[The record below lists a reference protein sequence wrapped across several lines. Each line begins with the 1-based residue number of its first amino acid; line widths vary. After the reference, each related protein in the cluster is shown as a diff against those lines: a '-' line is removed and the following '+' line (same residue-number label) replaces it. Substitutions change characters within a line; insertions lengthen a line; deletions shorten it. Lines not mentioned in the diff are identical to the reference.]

1 MRRNAVFYLSPLS
14 LCLTVI
20 YLKGDVI
27 TRFISVLFCSLVIVL
42 LSCGNSD
49 NVAGTLKIITHD
61 SFDVKQQLI
70 DDFSKI
76 NDIHV
81 EVIKAGDANQILTRS
96 ILNAGNPEGDLI
108 FGIDNIAYKRINNF
122 SELLIPYVSPNRKQ
136 IPKEILN
143 AFDDIPYFTPIDYG
157 YVSINYD
164 QKFNQ
169 QDPPKKLE
177 ELLLPIWNNQFIVL
191 DPAISSPGLQ
201 FLISTIAYFGPDSWL
216 DFWKGLKQNNV
227 LVTDSWTSG
236 YYTHFSQNGGERPLV
251 VSYTS
256 SPAAEAFF
264 GGLDRPPTQN
274 IIFDN
279 LFRQVESVSILKGSE
294 NIVNAKKFI
303 DFMLTDP
310 FQQQIPETM
319 FVYPVKQDLKLPE
332 WWSMNPEIT
341 EIQNFRFSNKELQ
354 VWITEWSKAMR

>member
-1 MRRNAVFYLSPLS
+1 M
-14 LCLTVI
+14 
-20 YLKGDVI
+20 
-27 TRFISVLFCSLVIVL
+27 LF
-42 LSCGNSD
+42 
-49 NVAGTLKIITHD
+49 
-61 SFDVKQQLI
+61 
-70 DDFSKI
+70 
-76 NDIHV
+76 
-81 EVIKAGDANQILTRS
+81 RS
-96 ILNAGNPEGDLI
+96 
-108 FGIDNIAYKRINNF
+108 
-122 SELLIPYVSPNRKQ
+122 
-136 IPKEILN
+136 
-143 AFDDIPYFTPIDYG
+143 
-157 YVSINYD
+157 
-164 QKFNQ
+164 
-169 QDPPKKLE
+169 
-177 ELLLPIWNNQFIVL
+177 
-191 DPAISSPGLQ
+191 
-201 FLISTIAYFGPDSWL
+201 
-216 DFWKGLKQNNV
+216 
-227 LVTDSWTSG
+227 
-236 YYTHFSQNGGERPLV
+236 RPLV